1 MSTKKITLKKNNL
14 KNYFEELNLQ
24 THLKL
29 LTNESIYASKNKKI
43 YLDCLNKEYIRPNR
57 YNINNINTIKD
68 TKKKSYSLYK
78 SKQEKSPSN
87 LYKKYASLSKNRK
100 KGKIVLNCDEN
111 KSQKNK
117 FKFNFLNEYAS
128 SKKILSN
135 GSTRKSSDASPN
147 DASNYRQYQQDIAN
161 FKKSFKFCSPN
172 WKPIMLKNGHISLKN
187 SNDAKKYTSL
197 KNNLFSLNN
206 SHSKSKEKNEAKK
219 NRNSTINNQPM
230 AISAKQ
236 NNFLNSNNICNTVN
250 IKQDSIDNNNLQ
262 KQIPTLKLFDH
273 NVSSSDSDSDSDED
287 HEEEEEEK
295 ELSNDKYENVGN
307 KNMETELIIDSTFK
321 ISDDELSNE
330 LNECDAEKENHKLGI
345 IEKKLLSFSKNKF
358 EEKDKTDIPSQN
370 NHEKIDISFKNMTPK
385 LYLGTNKNNNI
396 SNTNKNIII
405 SSVITMSGICDEKEK
420 INQDSYLVKEN
431 IFKENYNIYGVFD
444 GHGENGHFVSKY
456 VSEYMNEYFTN
467 KLNYILNEEENQNF
481 KIENIP
487 NIFLK
492 NHNQIIKTASTKI
505 DKELSVINDYDIS
518 QSGSTSI
525 MLFMIK
531 DTLICANIGDSQ
543 CYIFNCSSE
552 DLWTFEPLSNP
563 HLASDENEQKRILEK
578 GGEVHPYYEQDG
590 IFEGPDRIYVKN
602 KVYPGLVMSR
612 TFGDLIAKNI
622 GVISEPEI
630 ITKKVDN
637 NTKFIVLGSDGLW
650 DALKPYD
657 VNRIVRPF
665 FNKGDIDGAC
675 QTLMKKAKQKWDK
688 DKEERDDI
696 TIIVIFIG
704 MSNNFILYDKQNSL
718 KKIDEIDNDGK

>member
-78 SKQEKSPSN
+78 SKPEKSPLN
-87 LYKKYASLSKNRK
+87 LYKKYASLPKNRK

-420 INQDSYLVKEN
+420 INQDSYLIKEN

-525 MLFMIK
+525 MLFMLK

-630 ITKKVDN
+630 ITKKIDN